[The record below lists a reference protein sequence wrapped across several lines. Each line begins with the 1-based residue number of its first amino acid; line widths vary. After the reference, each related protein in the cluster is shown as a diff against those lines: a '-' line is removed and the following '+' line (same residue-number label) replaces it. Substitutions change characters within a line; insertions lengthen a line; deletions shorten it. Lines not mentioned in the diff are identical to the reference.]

1 MAAAVVK
8 SLVFVY
14 LLLNVCHCS
23 PTTELLETVTR
34 LLNDCARFYPQA
46 DLNNKTQ
53 QDLHQMSLTWA
64 VLRYQIQTCH

>member
-14 LLLNVCHCS
+14 LLLNVCHCA

-34 LLNDCARFYPQA
+34 LLNDSARFYPQA
-46 DLNNKTQ
+46 DLNIAEN
-53 QDLHQMSLTWA
+53 LIIRLEVA
-64 VLRYQIQTCH
+64 VYSVQLNV

>member
-23 PTTELLETVTR
+23 PTTELLQSNSYAPFE
-34 LLNDCARFYPQA
+34 LLCKILSP
-46 DLNNKTQ
+46 
-53 QDLHQMSLTWA
+53 S
-64 VLRYQIQTCH
+64 